1 MLTTGGARSKYSSS
15 QAQTSSTVKI
25 QTQSGVGVTARV
37 DNPGEAGVQVAEE
50 GVQTSVPPVDNSG
63 KKVTSA

>member
-25 QTQSGVGVTARV
+25 QTQSGVGVSAGV
-37 DNPGEAGVQVAEE
+37 DNSGEAGVQVAEE
-50 GVQTSVPPVDNSG
+50 SVQTSVPPVDNSG